1 MKLWINIGV
10 AVFTMLTSVTLE
22 ASTSYKSKYIGQ
34 ENRVIK
40 SLSAD
45 AVQQLQTGKGWG
57 LAKAA
62 ELNGMPGPSHVL
74 QMKNKIALTNIQ
86 EIKIKTLFEN
96 MKLKAIPLGN
106 KLIELE
112 KELNESFSNKT
123 ITKELLSQQLLAI
136 SKTRMQLRFVHL
148 ETHLLTPAILTNE
161 QVKKYNQLRGYNLG
175 DPCNNV
181 PKGHD
186 AEMWK
191 KHNDCR

>member
-1 MKLWINIGV
+1 LISNNRIREQIKY
-10 AVFTMLTSVTLE
+10 SV
-22 ASTSYKSKYIGQ
+22 
-34 ENRVIK
+34 
-40 SLSAD
+40 
-45 AVQQLQTGKGWG
+45 
-57 LAKAA
+57 KAA

-74 QMKNKIALTNIQ
+74 QMKNEIALTNIQ

-96 MKLKAIPLGN
+96 MKLKAIPRGN

-175 DPCNNV
+175 APCSNV

-186 AEMWK
+186 AEM
-191 KHNDCR
+191 